1 VELYIYP
8 TSRNI
13 RQKYQEYH
21 NDILPK
27 CMTMDE
33 FEKRAVIVDDK
44 KYIDDDKRV
53 LLLKKAADFSEFN
66 ALQIPRDYLSFLKS
80 SKFLFGFFE
89 ELSLEFVD
97 IDSIDKSDTYAE
109 YSTHLQ
115 ILKFLLQKYKNLL
128 EKNGY
133 YDKIVLPEL
142 YKINTDFLKRFSK
155 VTLYLDGYLNN
166 FEFELLHK
174 ISHLVTLQIIYQT
187 NIFNQK
193 MIKKFKEL
201 GISLESNHVYRVDL
215 SSKQILF
222 SKKLPS
228 NIKKIEYLTLGSR
241 TLQVG
246 FVKKKVYDFL
256 KAGIKPENIAV
267 VTPDEEFALFLD
279 KFDKTNI
286 FNFAAGFS
294 YKKSDI
300 YKRVMSF
307 YRYLE
312 EKSYENIY
320 RLKRYL
326 KEMEEVD
333 NYRYKI
339 FDEVDFDTFMMK
351 FVFEGDDE
359 DEISLYK
366 NELFKFKRVKEELK
380 GAKLK
385 DAIYLFLERLK
396 ESRLDDKNGGKITVI
411 GLLETR
417 LTKFEGVIV
426 VDFNEE
432 IVPKKSS
439 KDIFLNTAVR
449 KNAGLP
455 TINDREN
462 LQKNY
467 YFKLFLNAK
476 NVALCAVSNEN
487 EKISRFL
494 DELPVDRLIKND
506 IDDKFIMDILFARG
520 KTFDT
525 EAKSDLFL
533 KYDFKNFIFSNTS
546 FKILLECK
554 RRFFY
559 QYIKKIREFDIPSN
573 EVDEKMIGE
582 KIHKALHS
590 LFAQVDYFESEKV
603 MFEKLK
609 RLLSDEKDPVFRFRL
624 DIWLEK
630 LKLFTQN
637 EIKRFEEGYRF
648 YKGEMKLFGSIK
660 GYKIQGSIDRVDT
673 NQKDFILLDYKT
685 GKINLTTS
693 KTIQRAT
700 DFQMEFYYI
709 LAKQNGFDEISEV
722 GFYDLNKATIVE
734 ENMLK
739 EKLSILEEKFEL
751 LEGKEHNFSMC
762 EDMKYCR
769 FCPYKILCKR
779 DDV

>member
-1 VELYIYP
+1 
-8 TSRNI
+8 
-13 RQKYQEYH
+13 
-21 NDILPK
+21 
-27 CMTMDE
+27 MTMDE
-33 FEKRAVIVDDK
+33 FEKRAVIIEGR

-187 NIFNQK
+187 NVFNQK
-193 MIKKFKEL
+193 MIKKFKEF

-215 SSKQILF
+215 SSEQILS

-300 YKRVMSF
+300 YKRVMAF

-320 RLKRYL
+320 RLKRYFQ
-326 KEMEEVD
+326 EIEEID
-333 NYRYKI
+333 NYQYKI
-339 FDEVDFDTFMMK
+339 FDKVDFDTFMMK

-380 GAKLK
+380 GVKLK

-417 LTKFEGVIV
+417 LAKFEFFHKNNCLPI
-426 VDFNEE
+426 E
-432 IVPKKSS
+432 IN
-439 KDIFLNTAVR
+439 FL
-449 KNAGLP
+449 
-455 TINDREN
+455 
-462 LQKNY
+462 
-467 YFKLFLNAK
+467 
-476 NVALCAVSNEN
+476 
-487 EKISRFL
+487 
-494 DELPVDRLIKND
+494 
-506 IDDKFIMDILFARG
+506 
-520 KTFDT
+520 
-525 EAKSDLFL
+525 
-533 KYDFKNFIFSNTS
+533 
-546 FKILLECK
+546 
-554 RRFFY
+554 
-559 QYIKKIREFDIPSN
+559 
-573 EVDEKMIGE
+573 
-582 KIHKALHS
+582 
-590 LFAQVDYFESEKV
+590 
-603 MFEKLK
+603 
-609 RLLSDEKDPVFRFRL
+609 RLLFRA
-624 DIWLEK
+624 
-630 LKLFTQN
+630 
-637 EIKRFEEGYRF
+637 
-648 YKGEMKLFGSIK
+648 M
-660 GYKIQGSIDRVDT
+660 
-673 NQKDFILLDYKT
+673 LL
-685 GKINLTTS
+685 
-693 KTIQRAT
+693 A
-700 DFQMEFYYI
+700 
-709 LAKQNGFDEISEV
+709 
-722 GFYDLNKATIVE
+722 
-734 ENMLK
+734 
-739 EKLSILEEKFEL
+739 
-751 LEGKEHNFSMC
+751 
-762 EDMKYCR
+762 
-769 FCPYKILCKR
+769 
-779 DDV
+779 